1 MKRNSGGGK
10 RSGDLNKR
18 GAAKPDAGNADVTV
32 SPPVADKRGGAKRGV
47 TKAAAKRDV
56 SQRGATKG
64 GAAKTGAKKA
74 AAGKAGAAKTGAI
87 KHPDKPV
94 SKRGAGKRAAS
105 KSAVAGK
112 HEPIGLVQGN
122 ILATGPK
129 TAARPVRPQE
139 TATSIASKVVAD
151 KPEAR
156 KIRAGAI
163 PLGAAPAWRAAVHRT
178 PLRGTRVLPADWLRA
193 PPASKPDSP
202 SSVSA
207 QSTAADPAR
216 RKKRQR
222 REELVFPAPEPVS
235 LGAIGMES
243 EFTVLLDGLPVKPE
257 DVFKSPTNIVRAPMM
272 HRSGRSYHLPT
283 GGAVYFD
290 TGVIEIATGM
300 IEIEKGCAARAGRS
314 LWENV
319 RYLREELDDW
329 EKRHGH
335 DVELQGFSTHYNISF
350 SPRAK
355 ERRGAHRSV
364 GKLALLLTYIL
375 PAPVM
380 LLAANRRSTGV
391 GVRPRGNRVE
401 VTADFTPDP
410 SLMIATG
417 TLCVG
422 IIRAVMNW
430 PSYEL
435 SELSNYLR
443 ELPMIRGVHPVPHS
457 SRKGW
462 SAKYTCYPENPFIQ
476 DIDEPMW
483 ATTGGERLS
492 LREIAGRVTKFFW
505 PSIQRF
511 SDPFTL
517 RLIGSV
523 MRGRAPSLLELD
535 DRPPGYD
542 SVGRLVQWDDLFP
555 ERVLPRSRY
564 ERVLGHAISG
574 ERLRLDREVYTP
586 VGMQG
591 WAHVVFRKDSD
602 KSRHVLSLDYLLDHL
617 DEWDSGAR

>member
-1 MKRNSGGGK
+1 MKREGKGGREEGVRK
-10 RSGDLNKR
+10 RTRADEPKAT
-18 GAAKPDAGNADVTV
+18 GAAKPDGKVVPRNAAKAKADAAGPTKRGVAKGAAAKGAAPKRAAAMRDAAKREAAKHKAVKA
-32 SPPVADKRGGAKRGV
+32 VADKLV
-47 TKAAAKRDV
+47 
-56 SQRGATKG
+56 
-64 GAAKTGAKKA
+64 GAAKSVARKASGKK
-74 AAGKAGAAKTGAI
+74 
-87 KHPDKPV
+87 
-94 SKRGAGKRAAS
+94 
-105 KSAVAGK
+105 
-112 HEPIGLVQGN
+112 
-122 ILATGPK
+122 
-129 TAARPVRPQE
+129 RPVQAVDSPTPAVERPIVTQPNS
-139 TATSIASKVVAD
+139 TPATSPTLVGDESKARLREKVVAGPSLV
-151 KPEAR
+151 KRSTVP
-156 KIRAGAI
+156 
-163 PLGAAPAWRAAVHRT
+163 GAADAVESESPKVETSYAGRLSGARRSIGQF
-178 PLRGTRVLPADWLRA
+178 PRVRNPG
-193 PPASKPDSP
+193 S
-202 SSVSA
+202 
-207 QSTAADPAR
+207 
-216 RKKRQR
+216 RKKRER
-222 REELVFPAPEPVS
+222 REELVFPAPQPVS

-243 EFTVLLDGLPVKPE
+243 EFTVLLDGQPVKPE

-272 HRSGRSYHLPT
+272 HRMGRSYHLPS

-290 TGVIEIATGM
+290 TGVIEIATGR

-314 LWENV
+314 LWENI
-319 RYLREELDDW
+319 RYLRDELDDW

-335 DVELQGFSTHYNISF
+335 DVELQGFSTHYNVSF
-350 SPRAK
+350 SPTAK
-355 ERRGAHRSV
+355 DRRGEHRSV

-375 PAPVM
+375 PIPVM

-401 VTADFTPDP
+401 VTADFTPDAA
-410 SLMIATG
+410 LMIATG
-417 TLCVG
+417 TICVG
-422 IIRAVMNW
+422 IIKAVMAW

-435 SELSNYLR
+435 GELDQHLR
-443 ELPMIRGVHPVPHS
+443 VLPMIQGVKPVPHS

-492 LREIAGRVTKFFW
+492 LRDIAGRITKFFW

-523 MRGRAPSLLELD
+523 MRGRAPSLLELEE
-535 DRPPGYD
+535 RPAEYA
-542 SVGRLVQWDDLFP
+542 SVGRLCQWDDLFP

-574 ERLRLDREVYTP
+574 ERLKLDREVYTP

-617 DEWDSGAR
+617 DEWDSNAR